1 MKSKILKE
9 ILFWGISLAC
19 LYFSFKQINLN
30 EVFQLIIHS
39 NYLYILLAILFTF
52 GQFLVRAYR
61 WSMMFPESNQSYKS
75 FYSATH
81 IGYFFNNVLPFRA
94 GELIKAKLVID
105 GKNNNA
111 QLSYSL
117 GTVLSEKILD
127 TLILS
132 VSILA
137 FVLIGFMGFLNTKLI
152 VLNIFLV
159 LLALLLIF
167 SQLTFLDKIKNRF
180 PKFDEFM
187 EGISI
192 ISHYKFT
199 LVFLS
204 IIFWLNV
211 PLYTYYAMLSLGVG
225 MNFEQTIVLTIL
237 STIGIAIPLAPG
249 AIGTFHL
256 AVIYCLN
263 TIYNYDLSTAQSA
276 AIMLHGIN
284 FLYIVLVGFWYF
296 YQEKKEITYAH

>member
-9 ILFWGISLAC
+9 SLFWGISLAC
-19 LYFSFKQINLN
+19 LYFSFKQINFNDVL
-30 EVFQLIIHS
+30 ELITDS
-39 NYLYILLAILFTF
+39 NYTYVLFAILFTF

-61 WSMMFPESNQSYKS
+61 WSVMFPNSNLSFKS

-105 GKNNNA
+105 GRNNSA

-159 LLALLLIF
+159 LLALILIF
-167 SQLTFLDKIKNRF
+167 SQLTFLDKVKNRF
-180 PKFDEFM
+180 PKFDNFM

-192 ISHYKFT
+192 ISHYKFK
-199 LVFLS
+199 LLFLS
-204 IIFWLNV
+204 VIFWLNV
-211 PLYTYYAMLSLGVG
+211 PLYTYYTMLSLGVE
-225 MNFEQTIVLTIL
+225 MNFEETMVLTIL

-263 TIYNYDLSTAQSA
+263 TIYSYDLSIAQSA
-276 AIMLHGIN
+276 AILLHGIN
-284 FLYIVLVGFWYF
+284 FLYIVHVGYWYF
-296 YQEKKEITYAH
+296 YQEKKEIRYAH

>member
-61 WSMMFPESNQSYKS
+61 WSMMFPESKQSYKS

-211 PLYTYYAMLSLGVG
+211 PLYTYYAMLSLGVA

-276 AIMLHGIN
+276 AIILHGIN

>member
-9 ILFWGISLAC
+9 SLFWGISLAC
-19 LYFSFKQINLN
+19 LYFSFKQINFNDVL
-30 EVFQLIIHS
+30 ELITDS
-39 NYLYILLAILFTF
+39 NYTYVLFAILFTF

-61 WSMMFPESNQSYKS
+61 WSVMFPNSKLSFKS

-105 GKNNNA
+105 GRNNSA

-159 LLALLLIF
+159 LLALILIF
-167 SQLTFLDKIKNRF
+167 SQLTFLDKVKNRF
-180 PKFDEFM
+180 PKFDNFM

-192 ISHYKFT
+192 ISHYKFK
-199 LVFLS
+199 LLFLS
-204 IIFWLNV
+204 VIFWLNV
-211 PLYTYYAMLSLGVG
+211 PLYTYYTMLSLGVE
-225 MNFEQTIVLTIL
+225 MNFEETMVLTIL

-263 TIYNYDLSTAQSA
+263 TIYSYDLSIAQSA
-276 AIMLHGIN
+276 AILLHGIN
-284 FLYIVLVGFWYF
+284 FLYIVLVGYWYF
-296 YQEKKEITYAH
+296 YQEKKEIRYAH

>member
-39 NYLYILLAILFTF
+39 NYQYILLAILFTF

>member
-1 MKSKILKE
+1 VKSKILKE

-39 NYLYILLAILFTF
+39 NYQYILLAILFTF

-61 WSMMFPESNQSYKS
+61 WSMMFPESKQSYKS

-211 PLYTYYAMLSLGVG
+211 PLYTYYAMLSLGVA

>member
-1 MKSKILKE
+1 
-9 ILFWGISLAC
+9 
-19 LYFSFKQINLN
+19 
-30 EVFQLIIHS
+30 
-39 NYLYILLAILFTF
+39 
-52 GQFLVRAYR
+52 
-61 WSMMFPESNQSYKS
+61 MFPNSNLSFKS

-105 GKNNNA
+105 GRNNNA

-159 LLALLLIF
+159 LLALILIF
-167 SQLTFLDKIKNRF
+167 SQLTFLDKVKNRF
-180 PKFDEFM
+180 PKFDNFM

-192 ISHYKFT
+192 ISHYKFK
-199 LVFLS
+199 LLFLS
-204 IIFWLNV
+204 VIFWLNV
-211 PLYTYYAMLSLGVG
+211 PLYTYYTMLSLGVE
-225 MNFEQTIVLTIL
+225 MNFEETMVLTIL

-263 TIYNYDLSTAQSA
+263 TIYSYDLSIAQSA
-276 AIMLHGIN
+276 AILLHGIN
-284 FLYIVLVGFWYF
+284 FLYIVLVGYWYF
-296 YQEKKEITYAH
+296 YQEKKEIRYAH

>member
-1 MKSKILKE
+1 VKSKILKE

-211 PLYTYYAMLSLGVG
+211 PLYTYYAMLSLGVA